1 MKQVHVIRHKVLVEG
16 LSIRQ
21 VAREVG
27 VSRNTVSKYLKA
39 AEPVRSEKARQKPV
53 LTRVGPRIDQLLI
66 EWSGR
71 TTKKQRITGTRI
83 HRQLRE
89 EGFEVGTTMV
99 RTYLREKRRQAAE
112 VYIPLV
118 YRPGD
123 VAQVDFFEVT
133 VEEDNTIHKVWKFL
147 MRLMYS
153 GRDFMW
159 LYDHCDQL
167 SFLDGHVR
175 AFTHFGGVPQR
186 AVYDNLTAAVKR
198 RMGVTQELTD
208 RFRALCSHYLLEP
221 CFARP
226 GEGHDKGGVEARG
239 KGIRLAHMTPIPR
252 GDTLSEISAAML
264 SEVDEAASSKVG
276 RDGRTVMAKFDEE
289 ALMLRSLPE
298 APFDARRVQLVT
310 VNRQAL
316 VRLDGVEY
324 SVPST
329 WARLDVTAY
338 IGVDTITIHCMGK
351 EVTIKKERRGSRRC
365 VMYRHYLPELSRK
378 PQALRQVAPELL
390 AELSEPYRQ
399 LWDALSAVH
408 GELDAA
414 RVLAKIL
421 AVIGSCGEKRAAVWL
436 EQAMAAQSLGMVE
449 QPLHVETASAARPVK
464 VPAALA
470 GYTVAAGCAADYD
483 VLLDEVQ

>member
-1 MKQVHVIRHKVLVEG
+1 
-16 LSIRQ
+16 
-21 VAREVG
+21 
-27 VSRNTVSKYLKA
+27 
-39 AEPVRSEKARQKPV
+39 
-53 LTRVGPRIDQLLI
+53 
-66 EWSGR
+66 
-71 TTKKQRITGTRI
+71 
-83 HRQLRE
+83 
-89 EGFEVGTTMV
+89 
-99 RTYLREKRRQAAE
+99 

-133 VEEDNTIHKVWKFL
+133 VEEDGTIRKVWKFL

-153 GRDFMW
+153 GRDFVW
-159 LYDHCDQL
+159 LYDRCDQL
-167 SFLDGHVR
+167 AFLDGHVR
-175 AFTHFGGVPQR
+175 AFAHLGGVPRR

-198 RMGVTQELTD
+198 RVGVQRELTD
-208 RFRALCSHYLLEP
+208 RFDALSSHYLFEP

-252 GDTLSEISAAML
+252 GETLSEIAAAVL
-264 SEVDEAASSKVG
+264 TEVGEVAKSKAG
-276 RDGRTVMAKFDEE
+276 RDGKTVTERFAEE

-316 VRLDGVEY
+316 VRLEGVEY

-338 IGVDTITIHCMGK
+338 IGVDTIDIRCMGK
-351 EVTIKKERRGSRRC
+351 EVTVKKKRQGGRC
-365 VMYRHYLPELSRK
+365 VTYRHYLKELSRK
-378 PQALRQVAPELL
+378 PQAVRQVAPELL
-390 AELSEPYRQ
+390 AELDPPYRR
-399 LWDALSAVH
+399 LWDALSDVH
-408 GELDAA
+408 GELEAA

-421 AVIGSCGEKRAAVWL
+421 AVVETCDEERIASWL
-436 EQAMAAQSLGMVE
+436 EQAMDGRPFHTETKHAAQ
-449 QPLHVETASAARPVK
+449 PVA

-470 GYTVAAGCAADYD
+470 RYTVLAGCAADYD
-483 VLLDEVQ
+483 VLLTEVAQ